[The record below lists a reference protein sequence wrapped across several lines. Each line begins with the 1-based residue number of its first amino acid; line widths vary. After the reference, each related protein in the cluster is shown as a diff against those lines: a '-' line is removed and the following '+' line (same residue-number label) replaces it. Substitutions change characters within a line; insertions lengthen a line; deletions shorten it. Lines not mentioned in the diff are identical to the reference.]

1 MSTQNSRGVSP
12 VSPHLVVAGGI
23 EAIKFYQRAFG
34 AKELM
39 KIEGPDGKLM
49 HGCISINGAT
59 IMLVDEMPQWKAL
72 GPKALGGT
80 AVTIHLQVENA
91 DKVAQQAVAAG
102 ATVVMPVDD
111 AFWGDRYGI
120 VEDPFGHKWSIAHTV
135 KQMTEAELK
144 AAAQKAMCGENV
156 PG

>member
-1 MSTQNSRGVSP
+1 MDQQLSRSVSP
-12 VSPHLVVAGGI
+12 VSPHLVVAGGA
-23 EAIKFYQRAFG
+23 EAMEFYERAFG
-34 AKELM
+34 ARELV
-39 KIEGPDGKLM
+39 KFEGPDGKLM
-49 HGCISINGAT
+49 HGCMLINGAT
-59 IMLVDEMPQWKAL
+59 VMLVDEMPEWKAL

-91 DKVAQQAVAAG
+91 DKVAQQAIAAG
-102 ATVVMPVDD
+102 AKVVMPVED

-144 AAAQKAMCGENV
+144 EAARKAMCGE
-156 PG
+156 GTKT

>member
-1 MSTQNSRGVSP
+1 
-12 VSPHLVVAGGI
+12 
-23 EAIKFYQRAFG
+23 
-34 AKELM
+34 
-39 KIEGPDGKLM
+39 M
-49 HGCISINGAT
+49 HGCILINGGT
-59 IMLVDEMPQWKAL
+59 IMLVDEMPEWKAL

-91 DKVAQQAVAAG
+91 DKVAQQAIAAG
-102 ATVVMPVDD
+102 AKVVMPVDD

-144 AAAQKAMCGENV
+144 AAAQKAMCGE
-156 PG
+156 GASA